1 MIKLQDITV
10 SAKDSN
16 VFNHLN
22 LVIEAGVSY
31 LIEGRNG
38 AGKTTLLNLIAG
50 KTQPAKGIVHYDFIN
65 NSLGW
70 DQKYELRKKNVHYV
84 PTHALHELMSGPD
97 LFYQQRYYTIED
109 SPVPTVKDFF
119 GEKLQNLERFKFPA
133 SFNIHH
139 LFKLQLPRLSNG
151 QFKKI
156 IILKQLLD
164 NLPKVLLLD
173 YPFEGL
179 DLQSRMELS
188 EFLNHL
194 AIHYNIQLIIADHEH
209 SLLPLV
215 ITKKIVLDN
224 KCVTITSR
232 EVEIV
237 PLQSNSSNPPALIAQ
252 DAEPV
257 VEMRDLKIQ
266 YGDQVIL
273 KNLNWKINRGERW
286 ALTGRNGSGKTT
298 LFSLIYADHPMAYS
312 EQVYLFG
319 KRRGTGESIWDIKKR
334 ISYLGPEQLHFLDH
348 STLSLTV
355 LEFLSAKGES
365 GKGNVNE
372 MVRFFTIEHLLTRKL
387 QELSNGQL
395 QLVLLISLFLSQKE
409 LLLLDEP
416 FQFLDPVQKKR
427 VTEYLESHL
436 NESVT
441 LILITHYERDVEKW
455 TNHRLRL

>member
-1 MIKLQDITV
+1 MIKLQDVTV
-10 SAKDSN
+10 SGKDSN
-16 VFNHLN
+16 IFSHLN
-22 LVIEAGVSY
+22 LEIEAGVSY
-31 LIEGRNG
+31 LIEGKNG
-38 AGKTTLLNLIAG
+38 AGKTMLLNLIAG
-50 KTQPAKGIVHYDFIN
+50 KTQPANGCVRYDFIN
-65 NSLGW
+65 DTLGW

-119 GEKLQNLERFKFPA
+119 GEKLINLERFQFPA

-139 LFKLQLPRLSNG
+139 LLKLQLPRLSNG

-179 DLQSRMELS
+179 DLISRMELS

-194 AIHYNIQLIIADHEH
+194 ASEYKIQLIIADHEH
-209 SLLPLV
+209 PQLPPA
-215 ITKKIVLDN
+215 ITRKIVLDQAT
-224 KCVTITSR
+224 CTITSR
-232 EVEIV
+232 EVQMV
-237 PLQSNSSNPPALIAQ
+237 PRQNSSSFPPSQIKQ
-252 DAEPV
+252 DTEPV
-257 VEMRDLKIQ
+257 LEMKDLKIQ

-355 LEFLSAKGES
+355 SEFLSARSES
-365 GKGNVNE
+365 GKDYVNE
-372 MVRFFTIEHLLTRKL
+372 MVRFFTIEYLLTRKL
-387 QELSNGQL
+387 QDLSNGLL

-416 FQFLDPVQKKR
+416 FQFLDPVQKER
-427 VTEYLESHL
+427 VNEYLESHL
-436 NESVT
+436 NDFVT
-441 LILITHYERDVEKW
+441 LILITHYEKDVEKW